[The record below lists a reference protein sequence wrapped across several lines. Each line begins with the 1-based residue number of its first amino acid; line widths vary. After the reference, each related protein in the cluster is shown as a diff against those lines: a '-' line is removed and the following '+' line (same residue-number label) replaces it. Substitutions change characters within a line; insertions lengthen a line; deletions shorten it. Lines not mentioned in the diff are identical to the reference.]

1 MDGTNLRAKLS
12 KFVIVGMT
20 RCHVL
25 FCTVECKTNQIFL
38 RHLNAPKRCEEAE
51 RIHKWG
57 RSISILKGGESVM
70 KKEIFTVSL
79 YLQQVLE
86 QLGIQIEQFL

>member
-1 MDGTNLRAKLS
+1 MY
-12 KFVIVGMT
+12 
-20 RCHVL
+20 C
-25 FCTVECKTNQIFL
+25 CTVECKTNQIFL